1 MKDKIIEII
10 RNACAIDEDVTEE
23 SELLM
28 LSLDSLSFVGVIME
42 IEETF
47 SIEFELEELN
57 FLDFKIVS
65 YVIRFTEEKLK
76 AKK

>member
-47 SIEFELEELN
+47 SIEFELEDLN

-65 YVIRFTEEKLK
+65 DVIRFTEEKLN